1 MTVTRTLA
9 AALMTTALTVPLA
22 ASAENVLRW
31 TSQGDALTLDPHS
44 QNEGPTNSMNSLI
57 YESLVSRNYELVLE
71 PELAE
76 SWEAAPDGWTFKLRE
91 GVKFH
96 NGREMTA
103 EDVKYSLDR
112 VTNPKTQS
120 PGAGFFASIAGFDA
134 ISSFGLR

>member
-1 MTVTRTLA
+1 MTLTRDLA
-9 AALMTTALTVPLA
+9 AALTVSALTATIPLA

-76 SWEAAPDGWTFKLRE
+76 SWEAGADG
-91 GVKFH
+91 
-96 NGREMTA
+96 
-103 EDVKYSLDR
+103 
-112 VTNPKTQS
+112 
-120 PGAGFFASIAGFDA
+120 
-134 ISSFGLR
+134 